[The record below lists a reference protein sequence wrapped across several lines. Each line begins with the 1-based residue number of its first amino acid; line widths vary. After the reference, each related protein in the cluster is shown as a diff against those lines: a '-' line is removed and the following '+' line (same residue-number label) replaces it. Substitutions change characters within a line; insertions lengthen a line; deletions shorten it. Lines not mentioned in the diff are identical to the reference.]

1 MQPKTPSSTGR
12 SGDVAFGIV
21 VLASYVTYFSNGLH
35 QQDPRRVLPL
45 IFLGALYLTIGIVG
59 SRILRLDSPR
69 WLLVTYFSIQIALG
83 AAMNLVSF
91 GSMWLMLLPTVSQAI
106 EVLPRPAGYT
116 TALLGW
122 LAQVVPIGIQMGWVA
137 AMNWGVAL
145 LAANV
150 FVVVFTQSLVNEQK
164 ARAELAGAH
173 QKLREYAAQVED
185 LVTAQE
191 RNRLAREIH
200 DGLGHYL
207 TAVNIQIKAAQS
219 VVEQNPALAQEALSN
234 AQSLTQEALADVRR
248 SISSLRAD
256 PATSRPLADTLHSLL
271 LETRAAGIEA
281 ELEVSGEVRPLPP
294 QIEFSLYRAAQE
306 GLTNVRKHA
315 HAAHVK
321 VRLAYLP
328 TLVRLTVEDD
338 GVGAGQTEG
347 GFGLLG
353 LQERVQLVGGTLK
366 IETAPGAGL
375 TLTVEL
381 PA

>member
-35 QQDPRRVLPL
+35 QQDPKRVLPL
-45 IFLGALYLTIGIVG
+45 ILLGALYLTIGIVG

-69 WLLVTYFSIQIALG
+69 RLLVSYFATQIGLG
-83 AAMNLVSF
+83 AAMNLISF

-106 EVLPRPAGYT
+106 EVLPRMAGYG

-122 LAQVVPIGIQMGWVA
+122 LAQVVPMGIQMGWVA
-137 AMNWGVAL
+137 ALNWGVAL

-164 ARAELAGAH
+164 ARAELAAAH

-185 LVTAQE
+185 LVTVQE

-248 SISSLRAD
+248 SITSLRAD
-256 PATSRPLADTLHSLL
+256 PATSRPLAETLHSLL
-271 LETRAAGIEA
+271 QETRAAGIGA
-281 ELEVSGEVRPLPP
+281 ELEVSGDARPLAP
-294 QIEFSLYRAAQE
+294 QIEFSLYRAVQE

-321 VRLAYLP
+321 LQLAYLP
-328 TLVRLTVEDD
+328 TSVRLTVQDD

-353 LQERVQLVGGTLK
+353 LQERVQLVGGTVK